1 MEQFTMSEQSNN
13 RRILIIGG
21 AGYVGTALSDLL
33 ADQKQAFAI
42 YDNFSQ
48 VKEPKPLPNVPIYR
62 ADLRDIHALEKAFN
76 DFRPT
81 HIVLLA
87 ALHFI
92 PYCVEHPEEVVG
104 VNVTGVQNVIDTI
117 NKIDRSIEL
126 IFSSSAAVYKD
137 SGSALSE
144 GSDLE
149 QIDIYGLTKALDE
162 RLIKA
167 QCEQYKIVRLFNV
180 YGNHDPH
187 PHVIPRVFEE
197 LKSGKPNLEMGSV
210 AAKRDYVHVDEV
222 ASAIF
227 HVLTKG
233 KNQNVYNVGTGETTS
248 VEEIIKELMQVV
260 GHAPKLTPNSAKFA
274 RRTDRMVLKADIS
287 KITEHTGWRP
297 TIRVAEGL
305 TTLK

>member
-1 MEQFTMSEQSNN
+1 MSVQSNN
-13 RRILIIGG
+13 RKILIIGG
-21 AGYVGTALSDLL
+21 AGYVGTALGDLL
-33 ADQKQAFAI
+33 ADKKESFAV
-42 YDNFSQ
+42 YDNFSHS
-48 VKEPKPLPNVPIYR
+48 KELKDLSHVPVYR
-62 ADLRDIHALEKAFN
+62 ADIRDIHELEKAFV
-76 DFRPT
+76 DFKPT
-81 HIVLLA
+81 HVILLA

-104 VNVTGVQNVIDTI
+104 INVVGVQNVIDTI
-117 NKIDRSIEL
+117 RKLDPSIEL

-137 SGSALSE
+137 SDGALSE
-144 GSDLE
+144 NSDLE

-167 QCEQYKIVRLFNV
+167 QCEYYKIVRLFNV

-187 PHVIPRVFEE
+187 PHVIPRIYEE
-197 LKSGKPNLEMGSV
+197 LKSGKPNLVMGSV

-222 ASAIF
+222 ASAIY

-233 KNQNVYNVGTGETTS
+233 KNQNVYNVGTGETLS
-248 VEEIIKELMQVV
+248 VEEMIEKLMSVV
-260 GHAPKLTPNSAKFA
+260 GHRPVLTPNSEKYA

-297 TIRVAEGL
+297 KVSISEGL
-305 TTLK
+305 ETLK

>member
-1 MEQFTMSEQSNN
+1 MELFRMSTQKSN
-13 RRILIIGG
+13 RKVLIIGG

-33 ADQKQAFAI
+33 ADEQESFAV

-48 VKEPKPLPNVPIYR
+48 SKELKSSPNVPVYH
-62 ADLRDIHALEKAFN
+62 ADIRNIHELEKAFT
-76 DFRPT
+76 DFKPT
-81 HIVLLA
+81 HVVLLA

-92 PYCVEHPEEVVG
+92 PYCVEHPEEVVS
-104 VNVTGVQNVIDTI
+104 VNVVGVQNVIDTI
-117 NKIDRSIEL
+117 RKLNSNIEL

-137 SGSALSE
+137 SDGALSE
-144 GSDLE
+144 DSDLE

-167 QCEQYKIVRLFNV
+167 QCENYKIVRLFNV

-187 PHVIPRVFEE
+187 PHVIPRIFEE
-197 LKSGKPNLEMGSV
+197 LKSGTPHLEMGSV

-233 KNQNVYNVGTGETTS
+233 KNQNVYNVGTGKTQS
-248 VEEIIKELMQVV
+248 VEEMIEKLMDVV
-260 GHAPKLTPNSAKFA
+260 GHRPAWTPNSEKYA

-297 TIRVAEGL
+297 AVDISKGL